1 MSPSIVNDSKARVPS
16 PGYGKPLPIFDALYR
31 SLPAGTDDEQ
41 FWWKLTGR
49 HLARM
54 MLEAGYPEARQV
66 ECLLFHRFTIVPTFG
81 PQPVSS
87 EPWYRSRVAASAGDG
102 APISY
107 SWRFGTAE
115 KQPYIRNYIEPLGP
129 LTGTAADPNNEV
141 ATKALLNEFTRSLPN
156 VDMSLFWTFEPH
168 LRNQFS
174 SKAEREQYAGPSVL
188 TGVEMLPDSNAIDIK
203 MYLYPRIPEQINKLL
218 STTLPQAMREA
229 YGDNVSLESL
239 NVVKDFLS
247 NHADGR
253 QLGPRGTTA
262 IDCCKID
269 ESRLKFYMATPNT
282 CFDHIASVMTVGG
295 LRPLSPKI
303 LASLRELWYELNG
316 LPADFPTSEPVP
328 TPVGQDSNAM
338 SHKGVGFYYDIQ
350 PRLALPDVKIF
361 IDVRKHTKSDM
372 AAAETVVSFLERHGR
387 GPNPRAYLNVLR
399 DIVPAEELEARTGV
413 QAFYSVAVK
422 KDEFDITAYFIPQI
436 YRRFAA
442 VQLELNG
449 QRRSRFE

>member
-1 MSPSIVNDSKARVPS
+1 MSSKLTNGSNGRVPS
-16 PGYGKPLPIFDALYR
+16 PGHGKPLPIFDALYR
-31 SLPAGTDDEQ
+31 FLPAGTDDEQ

-49 HLARM
+49 QLARM
-54 MLEAGYPEARQV
+54 MHEAGYPEHRQV

-81 PQPVSS
+81 PQPRSA

-115 KQPYIRNYIEPLGP
+115 KKPYIRNYIEPLGP
-129 LTGTAADPNNEV
+129 LTGTAADPNNEI
-141 ATKALLNEFTRSLPN
+141 ATKALLNEFDKALPN
-156 VDMSLFWTFEPH
+156 VDLSLFWAFEPH

-174 SKAEREQYAGPSVL
+174 NREEREKYAGPSVL
-188 TGVEMLPDSNAIDIK
+188 TGVEMSPDSNAIDIK

-218 STTLPQAMREA
+218 STTLPLAMREA
-229 YGDNVSLESL
+229 YGEDVCLDSL
-239 NVVKDFLS
+239 NVVKDFLT
-247 NHADGR
+247 NHPDGQ
-253 QLGPRGTTA
+253 QLSPRGTTA
-262 IDCCKID
+262 IDCCKIED
-269 ESRLKFYMATPNT
+269 SRLKFYMATPNT
-282 CFDHIASVMTVGG
+282 SFDHIAAVMTVGG
-295 LRPLSPKI
+295 LRPLSAEI
-303 LASLRELWYELNG
+303 LKNLRELWYELNG

-328 TPVGQDSNAM
+328 TPDGLEANAY

-399 DIVPAEELEARTGV
+399 DIVPTQELETRTGA

-422 KDEFDITAYFIPQI
+422 KDEFDITAYFIPQV
-436 YRRFAA
+436 YWRFPS
-442 VQLELNG
+442 VQVELNG
-449 QRRSRFE
+449 QRRSRFD